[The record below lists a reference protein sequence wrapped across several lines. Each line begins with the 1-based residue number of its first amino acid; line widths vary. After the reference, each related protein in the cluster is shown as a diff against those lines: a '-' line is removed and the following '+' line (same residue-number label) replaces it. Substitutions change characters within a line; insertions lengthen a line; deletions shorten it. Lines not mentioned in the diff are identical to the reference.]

1 MGEIFLK
8 TAFNKGLIFSIYK
21 EIKQIYKKN
30 KRIIKSWQR
39 TEQIQKMNRY
49 FSKEDI
55 HAANNH
61 IKKGQ
66 HQWWLEKCKSKPQ
79 WDSISHP
86 SEWLLLN
93 SQKKKDAGNIVEKK
107 EWLYTAGGNV
117 N

>member
-1 MGEIFLK
+1 MRPNELLHGKRNYQQSKKTTYKMGEIFLK

-55 HAANNH
+55 QAANKH
-61 IKKGQ
+61 MKKHSTSLMIREMQIK
-66 HQWWLEKCKSKPQ
+66 
-79 WDSISHP
+79 
-86 SEWLLLN
+86 
-93 SQKKKDAGNIVEKK
+93 
-107 EWLYTAGGNV
+107 TTMR
-117 N
+117 